1 MVEDVAV
8 PAWRGKHCKGAA
20 GLFLHSPYLIIFGD
34 APDGDTGGTS
44 GLELGE
50 VRVLIEGEHNAV
62 ITAPRFGSGAAMTA
76 LPAATKL
83 WLAAGQ
89 NRPTGV
95 FTNPTLDDNPYYQL
109 TSFESSSP
117 TQSAAVSSQKF
128 VLGICVN
135 LFLALWQ
142 LIFMMQTRPP
152 ILSGR

>member
-8 PAWRGKHCKGAA
+8 PPGGGSSANERQ
-20 GLFLHSPYLIIFGD
+20 GLFPQSPYLIIFGD
-34 APDGDTGGTS
+34 APDGDTSGTG

-62 ITAPRFGSGAAMTA
+62 ITAPSIGSGAAMTA

-95 FTNPTLDDNPYYQL
+95 FTNTPLDDNPYYHHWINACFGRE
-109 TSFESSSP
+109 TR
-117 TQSAAVSSQKF
+117 
-128 VLGICVN
+128 LG
-135 LFLALWQ
+135 
-142 LIFMMQTRPP
+142 
-152 ILSGR
+152 

>member
-1 MVEDVAV
+1 MSWPSATGNSNL
-8 PAWRGKHCKGAA
+8 RGRGRRCSRLAGKQRKCAA
-20 GLFLHSPYLIIFGD
+20 GLFRQSPYLIIFGG

-44 GLELGE
+44 GLERGE

-95 FTNPTLDDNPYYQL
+95 FTNPPLDDNSYYHHWINACFGRE
-109 TSFESSSP
+109 TR
-117 TQSAAVSSQKF
+117 
-128 VLGICVN
+128 LG
-135 LFLALWQ
+135 
-142 LIFMMQTRPP
+142 
-152 ILSGR
+152 